1 MTATRYEV
9 KRYITEQFAPD
20 VSADELDDHYDLIG
34 HGVVTSLSLLRLI
47 AWVGE
52 RYAVAV
58 EEIDLEAAD
67 FQSVHAIDDFITK
80 HSTAAS

>member
-1 MTATRYEV
+1 MTANLLDI
-9 KRYITEQFAPD
+9 KRYITEQFVPD
-20 VSADELDDHYDLIG
+20 VSAAELDDHYDLIG
-34 HGVVTSLSLLRLI
+34 NGVVTSLSLLRLI

-52 RYAVAV
+52 RYDVAV

-80 HSTAAS
+80 HSTVAS